1 MEILRELPCLATLSL
16 EGFASGDSIRRRAT
30 ELTMRMRLSGA
41 SDSELATIGAAA
53 DRLMDPV
60 GRFEESLRW
69 LVLPEGT
76 VARVSANS
84 GDWAQRLLGLRDA
97 VAKHSSPECRS
108 HNELV
113 LVGLKALIDP
123 TAQVGKAEFRRIAS
137 LSNEVAASDAF
148 WTMVNREARAIGD
161 PRLVGEAVWATRTDY
176 QSRALVQAL
185 APIQA
190 ELRRHVA
197 AGAREALY
205 AMVAAGVPERVL
217 SALRSR
223 LIGEVVQRC
232 EHALAELEPRA
243 EVTNSREVHEQVV
256 RAVRERLDREAS
268 LLAELG
274 EVGGE
279 SCNRIR
285 DAYAELL
292 RTLAIRGVNV
302 HGMDADS
309 AELVA
314 RARSIAAGSAL
325 RSRLDGDGKTLAEN
339 AAFRTCVYCKRAP
352 ADGEPVP
359 HAMFRVTD
367 RHLMSVSYQSLTVP
381 VPRCKGCVARHR
393 RSETFHLVGAFV
405 GVVAGIAIAVSLEG
419 GSRGRHSNP
428 CVGIMAGAVLGGLAG
443 FLLTRFVTFA
453 GGMSDGGSALDFP
466 PILKLLAEGWKFGAK
481 PGKGD

>member
-1 MEILRELPCLATLSL
+1 MEILQELPCLARLSL
-16 EGFASGDSIRRRAT
+16 EGFPSGDSIRRRAT

-41 SDSELATIGAAA
+41 SDTELATIGAAA
-53 DRLMDPV
+53 DRLIDPV

-97 VAKHSSPECRS
+97 VARHSSPECRS

-113 LVGLKALIDP
+113 LVGLKALVDP
-123 TAQVGKAEFRRIAS
+123 TAQVEKAEFRRIAS

-148 WTMVNREARAIGD
+148 WTMVDREARAIGD
-161 PRLVGEAVWATRTDY
+161 PRLASEAVRAARTGY
-176 QSRALVQAL
+176 QSRALAQAL

-190 ELRRHVA
+190 ELRRHGA

-217 SALRSR
+217 SELRSR
-223 LIGEVVQRC
+223 LIGEIVQRC

-243 EVTNSREVHEQVV
+243 EVTNSRAVHEQVV
-256 RAVRERLDREAS
+256 RAVRERLDREVS

-279 SCNRIR
+279 SCNRIC

-302 HGMDADS
+302 HETDADS
-309 AELVA
+309 AELIA

-325 RSRLDGDGKTLAEN
+325 RARLDGDGQTLAEN
-339 AAFRTCVYCKRAP
+339 AVYRTCIFCGVARA
-352 ADGEPVP
+352 DDDQVEVS
-359 HAMFRVTD
+359 MFRVTE
-367 RHLMSVSYQSLTVP
+367 RWFNSVKYQSIRVP
-381 VPRCKGCVARHR
+381 VPRCKRCAFRHDKASWLQTGCGIVGAIVGIGLGFV
-393 RSETFHLVGAFV
+393 FHPERTSSRDTPWCATSCVLGLVGYF
-405 GVVAGIAIAVSLEG
+405 S
-419 GSRGRHSNP
+419 
-428 CVGIMAGAVLGGLAG
+428 GLAVAW
-443 FLLTRFVTFA
+443 LISRFTDVRDS
-453 GGMSDGGSALDFP
+453 GRPQDFP
-466 PILKLLAEGWKFGAK
+466 PIAKLLEEGWKFGDS
-481 PGKGD
+481 PR